1 MPDGKKLLPGLLPQM
16 PLFIPHAGV
25 EGREFFQIAVRFE
38 EKDSHMT
45 EYGQDE
51 ILELIWT
58 LREENCSSKSRMLE
72 KSEEER
78 PEGILDE
85 LSAAGL
91 VDASGDELRL
101 TQLGEE
107 RARGIIRR
115 HRLAEV
121 LLQNLF
127 DLDPSQT
134 ESSACKF
141 EHILTTPVTE
151 SVCAFLG
158 HPPVCPHGR
167 AIPRGECC
175 NRIRTDVQPLVT
187 RLSDAA
193 LGKEMRIVFI
203 TPKSRKRLEKL
214 SSLGIV
220 PGSRLRLIQ
229 RNPSYVLEIGE
240 TTVAVDREITD
251 EIYIKRA

>member
-1 MPDGKKLLPGLLPQM
+1 
-16 PLFIPHAGV
+16 
-25 EGREFFQIAVRFE
+25 
-38 EKDSHMT
+38 MT

-58 LREENCSSKSRMLE
+58 LREENRSTKPRLLE
-72 KSEEER
+72 KSEEDR
-78 PEGILDE
+78 PERLLDE
-85 LSAAGL
+85 LAAAGL
-91 VDASGDELRL
+91 VELSGDDLRL
-101 TQLGEE
+101 TRTGEE

-127 DLDPSQT
+127 DLDPVQT

-151 SVCAFLG
+151 SVCTFLG

-167 AIPRGECC
+167 QIPRGECC
-175 NRIRTDVQPLVT
+175 DRIRTEIHPLVT

-193 LGKEMRIVFI
+193 LGDGVRIVFI

-220 PGSRLRLIQ
+220 PGSRLHLLQ
-229 RNPSYVLEIGE
+229 RNPSYVLQIGE
-240 TTVAVDREITD
+240 TTVAVDRDITD
-251 EIYIKRA
+251 EIYVKRT